1 MTSRPPKPTA
11 PQPPTGRPM
20 TGRISRLTS
29 GQGQGYI
36 RDKDGRSVFF
46 DRRDLVDVKFNDL
59 VVGDAVMFELIED
72 KYSGPRGMQVRPA
85 ARKAGKTKPAPDKK
99 APPEQE

>member
-1 MTSRPPKPTA
+1 MQYSSSSRPVKRALDGCASTRLSKMKSRPAKPTQ

-20 TGRISRLTS
+20 TGRIARITS

-59 VVGDAVMFELIED
+59 AVGDAVAFELIED
-72 KYSGPRGMQVRPA
+72 RYSGPRIY
-85 ARKAGKTKPAPDKK
+85 
-99 APPEQE
+99 

>member
-1 MTSRPPKPTA
+1 
-11 PQPPTGRPM
+11 M
-20 TGRISRLTS
+20 TGKIAKITS

-59 VVGDAVMFELIED
+59 AIGDAVAFELIED
-72 KYSGPRGMQVRPA
+72 KYSGPRGMQVRTVARKSAKAKPA
-85 ARKAGKTKPAPDKK
+85 ADKSK
-99 APPEQE
+99 EED

>member
-1 MTSRPPKPTA
+1 MKSRPAKPTQ

-59 VVGDAVMFELIED
+59 AVGDAVAFELIED
-72 KYSGPRGMQVRPA
+72 GTAGLAECRCGRSHRGPRSRSRRTTPSSEG
-85 ARKAGKTKPAPDKK
+85 T
-99 APPEQE
+99 

>member
-1 MTSRPPKPTA
+1 
-11 PQPPTGRPM
+11 M
-20 TGRISRLTS
+20 TGRIARLTS

-59 VVGDAVMFELIED
+59 EVGDAVAFELIED
-72 KYSGPRGMQVRPA
+72 RYSGPRGMQVRKVTPRPA
-85 ARKAGKTKPAPDKK
+85 KSKQTAEED
-99 APPEQE
+99 

>member
-1 MTSRPPKPTA
+1 
-11 PQPPTGRPM
+11 M

-59 VVGDAVMFELIED
+59 AVGDAVAFELIED
-72 KYSGPRGMQVRPA
+72 KYSGPRGMQVRLA
-85 ARKAGKTKPAPDKK
+85 TAKSAKPKQTAEED
-99 APPEQE
+99 

>member
-1 MTSRPPKPTA
+1 
-11 PQPPTGRPM
+11 M

-59 VVGDAVMFELIED
+59 VVGDAVAFELIED
-72 KYSGPRGMQVRPA
+72 KYSGPRGMQVRMVNP
-85 ARKAGKTKPAPDKK
+85 KPAKPKPTAEED
-99 APPEQE
+99 

>member
-1 MTSRPPKPTA
+1 
-11 PQPPTGRPM
+11 M

-46 DRRDLVDVKFNDL
+46 DRRDLVDVQFNDL
-59 VVGDAVMFELIED
+59 AVGDAVAFELID
-72 KYSGPRGMQVRPA
+72 DRYSGPRAMQVRSVTRRSA
-85 ARKAGKTKPAPDKK
+85 KAKQAGDT
-99 APPEQE
+99 

>member
-1 MTSRPPKPTA
+1 MKSRPAKPTQ
-11 PQPPTGRPM
+11 PQPPIGRPM
-20 TGRISRLTS
+20 TGRIARLTS

-59 VVGDAVMFELIED
+59 VVGDAVAFELIED
-72 KYSGPRGMQVRPA
+72 KYSGPRGMQVRMVTP
-85 ARKAGKTKPAPDKK
+85 KPAKPKQPAEED
-99 APPEQE
+99 

>member
-1 MTSRPPKPTA
+1 
-11 PQPPTGRPM
+11 M
-20 TGRISRLTS
+20 TGRIARLTS

-59 VVGDAVMFELIED
+59 AVGDAMAFELIED
-72 KYSGPRGMQVRPA
+72 RYSGPRAMQVRAA
-85 ARKAGKTKPAPDKK
+85 ARKPARSKQAPGKKT
-99 APPEQE
+99 PPEPE